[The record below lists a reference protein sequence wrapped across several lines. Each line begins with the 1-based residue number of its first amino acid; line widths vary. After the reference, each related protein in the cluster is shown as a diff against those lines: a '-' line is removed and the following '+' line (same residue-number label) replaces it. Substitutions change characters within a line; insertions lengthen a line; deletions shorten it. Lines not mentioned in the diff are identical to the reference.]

1 MSGHVSALLRHV
13 AGHSIGRNP
22 HGINEAAAAAWLVEV
37 AQLKA
42 RHVCVRESLKKNV
55 STPHVGSAA
64 RARLPQSRS
73 DPAAPLL
80 PLSHGQA
87 FISLSEPEF
96 PLLSPPE
103 GNQQLAAA
111 LQRAFRPGRDTF
123 IFIYYTSLLR
133 LLLAGELGNVCVGG
147 LARERKRLQ
156 RK

>member
-1 MSGHVSALLRHV
+1 MSGHVGALLRHV

-55 STPHVGSAA
+55 SRRLRCTCS
-64 RARLPQSRS
+64 ARLPQSRS

-147 LARERKRLQ
+147 LAHERKRLQ